1 MKEGSAM
8 KKSEMIDTI
17 AESTGVSKVQAKDGI
32 ELLVGFIKD
41 GLRKEGRFAVSG
53 LGTFTVGK
61 RAARVGRNPMTGE
74 KLKIKASKTA
84 KFKAAPDLKEAAN
97 KFKG

>member
-1 MKEGSAM
+1 
-8 KKSEMIDTI
+8 MIEAI
-17 AESTGVSKVQAKDGI
+17 AEETGVTKVQAKASMEMLI
-32 ELLVGFIKD
+32 EFIKT

-61 RAARVGRNPMTGE
+61 RAARIGRNPMTGE
-74 KLKIKASKTA
+74 KLKIKATKTA
-84 KFKAAPDLKEAAN
+84 RFKAAPDLKEAAN

>member
-1 MKEGSAM
+1 
-8 KKSEMIDTI
+8 MIDAI
-17 AESTGVSKVQAKDGI
+17 ADATGVSKNQAKAGM
-32 ELLVGFIKD
+32 EMLVDFIKT
-41 GLRKEGRFAVSG
+41 GLRKEGRFAVTG
-53 LGTFTVGK
+53 LGTFSVGK

-84 KFKAAPDLKEAAN
+84 KFKAAPDLKEAVN

>member
-1 MKEGSAM
+1 
-8 KKSEMIDTI
+8 MIDAI
-17 AESTGVSKVQAKDGI
+17 AEQAGVTKVQAKASMD
-32 ELLVGFIKD
+32 LLVEFIKAGLKKD
-41 GLRKEGRFAVSG
+41 GRIAVSG
-53 LGTFTVGK
+53 LGTFSVGK

-84 KFKAAPDLKEAAN
+84 KFKASPDLKDAAN

>member
-1 MKEGSAM
+1 M
-8 KKSEMIDTI
+8 KKSEMIEAI
-17 AESTGVSKVQAKDGI
+17 AEETGVTKVQAKASMDMLI
-32 ELLVGFIKD
+32 EFIKT

-61 RAARVGRNPMTGE
+61 RAARIGRNPMTGE
-74 KLKIKASKTA
+74 KLKIKATKTA

>member
-1 MKEGSAM
+1 
-8 KKSEMIDTI
+8 MIDAI
-17 AESTGVSKVQAKDGI
+17 ADATGVSKNQAKAGM
-32 ELLVGFIKD
+32 EMLVDFIKT
-41 GLRKEGRFAVSG
+41 GLRKEGRFAVTG
-53 LGTFTVGK
+53 LGTFSVGK

-84 KFKAAPDLKEAAN
+84 KFKASPDLKEAVN

>member
-1 MKEGSAM
+1 V
-8 KKSEMIDTI
+8 KKSEMIEAI
-17 AESTGVSKVQAKDGI
+17 AEKTGVTKVQAKASMDM
-32 ELLVGFIKD
+32 LVDFIKA
-41 GLRKEGRFAVSG
+41 GLKKEGRFAVSG
-53 LGTFTVGK
+53 LGTFSVGK

-74 KLKIKASKTA
+74 KLKIKATKTA